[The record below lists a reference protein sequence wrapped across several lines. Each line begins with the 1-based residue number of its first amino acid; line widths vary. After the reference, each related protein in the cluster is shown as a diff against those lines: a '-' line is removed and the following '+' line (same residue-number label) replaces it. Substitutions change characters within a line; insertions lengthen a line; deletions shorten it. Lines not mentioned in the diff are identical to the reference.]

1 MIISIRHVAT
11 ILGLLFIYTA
21 YSQKDPFDISLEPVE
36 IPGFGGLQSYAYGQS
51 EGKWLIIGGRL
62 DGLHRRQPFA
72 SFDQA
77 GHNNQLIVVDPIS
90 KQKWTASIAS
100 LSIPLQEQLKSTNME
115 FYQKGKYL
123 YLLGGY
129 GYSATL
135 GDHTTFSNLTAI
147 DVPGTIDA
155 VINNANLESYSRQIT
170 DPQFQVTGGR
180 LEKINNTFYLV
191 GGQKFLGRY
200 NPMGPNHGPGFVQTY
215 TDQIRKFNLIDDG
228 KTITVEHLPSLTDSD
243 HLHRRDY
250 NVSPQI
256 MPNGKEGITA
266 FSGVFQKTVNL
277 PFLNCVNIDSV
288 NFQVNDAFTQYY
300 NHYHCANFPIYSES
314 QNEMHTVFF
323 GGIAQY
329 FDSLG
334 ILTQNNDVPF
344 VKTIARV
351 SRNSNGVMAEYKLPI
366 EMPTFLGAGSELII
380 NENLPR
386 YPNGVIKYDELTN
399 DTSLIGY
406 IYGGISSTAP
416 NIFWTN
422 EGKQSNAS
430 SQIFKVLLSKT
441 GVTGTHDINEHS
453 IGTLQL
459 KVYPNPN
466 DGNFIVKYHLI
477 KTTDVKI
484 SLFDIEGKLIE
495 SQIFKNQQMGDNTF
509 SKIVKSIMKGGNIIV
524 NIETEY
530 EKAKQQIII
539 KY

>member
-1 MIISIRHVAT
+1 
-11 ILGLLFIYTA
+11 
-21 YSQKDPFDISLEPVE
+21 
-36 IPGFGGLQSYAYGQS
+36 
-51 EGKWLIIGGRL
+51 
-62 DGLHRRQPFA
+62 
-72 SFDQA
+72 
-77 GHNNQLIVVDPIS
+77 
-90 KQKWTASIAS
+90 
-100 LSIPLQEQLKSTNME
+100 
-115 FYQKGKYL
+115 
-123 YLLGGY
+123 
-129 GYSATL
+129 
-135 GDHTTFSNLTAI
+135 
-147 DVPGTIDA
+147 
-155 VINNANLESYSRQIT
+155 
-170 DPQFQVTGGR
+170 
-180 LEKINNTFYLV
+180 
-191 GGQKFLGRY
+191 
-200 NPMGPNHGPGFVQTY
+200 GFVQTY
-215 TDQIRKFNLIDDG
+215 TDQIRKFNLLDDG
-228 KTITVEHLPSLTDSD
+228 NTIPVEHLPSLTDSE

-288 NFQVNDAFTQYY
+288 DYQVNDAFTQYY

-314 QNEMHTVFF
+314 QNEMNTVFF

-386 YPNGVIKYDELTN
+386 YPNGVIKYDELPN

-422 EGKQSNAS
+422 EGKQSSAS
-430 SQIFKVLLSKT
+430 SQIFKVLLTKT
-441 GVTGTHDINEHS
+441 GVTSTHDINEHS

-477 KTTDVKI
+477 KSTDVKI
-484 SLFDIEGKLIE
+484 SLFNLEGKLIE
-495 SQIFKNQQMGDNTF
+495 SQIIKDQQMGDNTF
-509 SKIVKSIMKGGNIIV
+509 SKVVKSIMNGGIIIL